1 MTTRYVHTN
10 IVSEDWQALAR
21 FYQEVFDCQPVPPQR
36 NLSGDWL
43 TRGTG
48 VPGAAFQ
55 GMHLRLPGYGE
66 DGPTLEIY
74 QYSVF
79 EPNDEPIANRKG
91 YGHIAF
97 RVDDVTAVRDEVLKR
112 GGAELGQIVE
122 ADLPGVGH
130 LTFVYLTD
138 PEGNILEI
146 QNWS

>member
-10 IVSEDWQALAR
+10 IVCEDWQALAR
-21 FYQEVFDCQPVPPQR
+21 FYQEIFDCRPIPPKR
-36 NLSGDWL
+36 DLSDDWL
-43 TRGTG
+43 ARGTG
-48 VPGAAFQ
+48 VPGAALQ
-55 GMHLRLPGYGE
+55 GIHLRLPGYVE
-66 DGPTLEIY
+66 NGPTLEIL

-79 EPNDEPIANRKG
+79 EQNDEPLANRKG

-97 RVDDVTAVRDEVLKR
+97 HVDDVTAVRDEVLKH